1 LKEYDADKDEGVSAL
16 IEIIQKEEEE
26 EKFSFV
32 V

>member
-16 IEIIQKEEEE
+16 IEIIRKEE